1 MPETCSY
8 TVCWRAL
15 VSYWV
20 SVMECPIIG
29 ISRHRIATDGEG
41 VTTLVAFHG
50 CTLRC
55 QYCLNPQSIDPDM
68 ACRQISPEQLYE
80 ETRIDNLYF
89 LATGGGVTFGGGEPA
104 LRHAFICRFKEVCD
118 PGWKIFIETSLN
130 VPQAHVEALLPIID
144 GYIVD
149 IKDTH
154 PATYHAYTCGH
165 WERVLDNLRLLASKE
180 LHDRVTLRLPLIPRF
195 NTADDVD
202 ESEQLLRQMG
212 FTHFDRF
219 EYITPDHNDTYTRK
233 KSADGL
239 QSDNKKNKP

>member
-1 MPETCSY
+1 
-8 TVCWRAL
+8 
-15 VSYWV
+15 
-20 SVMECPIIG
+20 MECPIIG

-154 PATYHAYTCGH
+154 PTTYHAYTCGH

-180 LHDRVTLRLPLIPRF
+180 IHDRVTLRLPLIPQF

-219 EYITPDHNDTYTRK
+219 EYITPDHNDSYTRK